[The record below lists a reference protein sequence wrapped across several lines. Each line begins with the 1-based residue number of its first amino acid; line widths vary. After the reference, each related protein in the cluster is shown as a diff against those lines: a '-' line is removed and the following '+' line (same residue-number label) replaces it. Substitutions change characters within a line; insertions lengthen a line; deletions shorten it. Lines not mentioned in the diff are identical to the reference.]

1 MTLIS
6 SRVISNGTDSKNADL
21 TKLLLNDDGLVSL
34 KSKNIAQISPAK
46 SSSKSGST
54 KEEISRFFST
64 TAPQSYYLSAAWE
77 VGGDTKIAGFPVGTK
92 VVIAATVSGEKANKL
107 DFLEAAKEGMLYV
120 AVTLPGQKTG
130 TIGTYTPSTGTLR
143 MGKVKSVS
151 LTPGGEVVG
160 FATGSAGAGTAPSA
174 SASGFAGVSLEI
186 PGSKA
191 LANVLANAVTG
202 VSRTAEAVELAGTA
216 GTAAPAVVAQEGVRQ
231 LLAATI
237 KSGRYY
243 VGFGWTATG
252 AIDQKNLTLT
262 AGSKKVSVGLEDIG
276 KYAMSKF
283 ASDTDNYGISEVAF
297 GKNRYQLGR
306 GTSYFQLAAISQGRN
321 HGDNALQVINLIN
334 AAGRKYNLLESRIG
348 PISDDGRYVKLWR
361 SVSNGK
367 DAEQLLGAL
376 KKSMP
381 IAEWTRFTT
390 DLAGH
395 TLKLG
400 VNFGQRELA
409 FDPSITASVATKADK
424 AASSYLLRDYRKTS
438 KPQEYREILRRPS
451 SGPSESR
458 IRVTKKVVL
467 KRVGSGHSKPNG
479 N

>member
-6 SRVISNGTDSKNADL
+6 SRVTANVNNNKSSDL
-21 TKLLLNDDGLVSL
+21 TKLLLNDDGLASL
-34 KSKNIAQISPAK
+34 NSKKIAQISPAK
-46 SSSKSGST
+46 RSSKSGST
-54 KEEISRFFST
+54 KEEIGRFFST
-64 TAPQSYYLSAAWE
+64 TAPESYYLSAAWE

-107 DFLEAAKEGMLYV
+107 DFLGATKDGMLYV

-160 FATGSAGAGTAPSA
+160 FATGSAGAGTAPSG

-191 LANVLANAVTG
+191 IAGALANAVTG

-243 VGFGWTATG
+243 IGFGWTATG

-262 AGSKKVSVGLEDIG
+262 AGSKKVTLGLENIG

-283 ASDTDNYGISEVAF
+283 ASDNNNFGISEVAF
-297 GKNRYQLGR
+297 GKNRYQLDR
-306 GTSYFQLAAISQGRN
+306 GTSYFQLSAISQGRN
-321 HGDNALQVINLIN
+321 HGDNALQTINLIN
-334 AAGRKYNLLESRIG
+334 AAGRKYNLLESRVG
-348 PISDDGRYVKLWR
+348 PVSDDGRYVKLWR

-376 KKSMP
+376 KKNMP
-381 IAEWTRFTT
+381 AAEWTRFTT

-400 VNFGQRELA
+400 INFGQRELA
-409 FDPSITASVATKADK
+409 FDSATTAGVATKADK
-424 AASSYLLRDYRKTS
+424 AASSFLLRDYRKNS
-438 KPQEYREILRRPS
+438 EPQEYREILRLPS
-451 SGPSESR
+451 SGRNNSR
-458 IRVTKKVVL
+458 IRVTE
-467 KRVGSGHSKPNG
+467 
-479 N
+479 